1 MKNREKLNMEISNF
15 HIYDVE
21 TINREEFRLLKYDN
35 YNITL
40 T

>member
-21 TINREEFRLLKYDN
+21 TN
-35 YNITL
+35 NITSIDSL
-40 T
+40 VSTM